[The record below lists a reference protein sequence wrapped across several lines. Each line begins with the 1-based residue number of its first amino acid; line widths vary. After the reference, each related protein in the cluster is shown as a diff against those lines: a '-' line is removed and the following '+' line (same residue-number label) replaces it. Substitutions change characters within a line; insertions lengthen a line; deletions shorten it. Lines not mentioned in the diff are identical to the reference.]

1 MTLGSSAWKP
11 WALDEADS
19 KPILKRALDLGIT
32 FFDMADWYSAGIGE
46 RIVASALTSM
56 VPRDR
61 LVLTTK
67 AYYVMSDD
75 PNDRGLSPVKGRFRT
90 LVDSSRGIC
99 ISRQGECAK

>member
-32 FFDMADWYSAGIGE
+32 FFDMANWYSTGEGE
-46 RIVASALTSM
+46 RVVAPALTSM

-67 AYYVMSDD
+67 AYYAMSDD
-75 PNDRGLSPVKGRFRT
+75 PND
-90 LVDSSRGIC
+90 
-99 ISRQGECAK
+99 QGHRCQ